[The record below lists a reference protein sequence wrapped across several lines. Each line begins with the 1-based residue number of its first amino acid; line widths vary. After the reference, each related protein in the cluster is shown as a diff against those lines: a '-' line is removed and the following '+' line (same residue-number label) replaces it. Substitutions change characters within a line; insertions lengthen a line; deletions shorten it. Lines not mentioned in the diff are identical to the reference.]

1 MAIDFNQNY
10 FQLFELE
17 NSFDVNQEILE
28 KKYLNFQKTFHPD
41 KFINASD
48 HEKRI
53 SLQITS
59 YINEAY
65 ETLKNDYLKS
75 MYLLKING
83 YEIDDQNTTISDP
96 EFLMHQME
104 LREELEEIE
113 ESENLN
119 FKENFMKKIN
129 EHKNECLKD
138 FKKKF
143 NDNLFEEASQK
154 VKEMKFYLS
163 IENEIKKVN

>member
-17 NSFDVNQEILE
+17 NSFDVNYESLE
-28 KKYLNFQKTFHPD
+28 KKYLSFQKSFHPD
-41 KFINASD
+41 KFVNASD
-48 HEKRI
+48 QEKRI
-53 SLQITS
+53 SLQIIS

-75 MYLLKING
+75 IYLLKING

-96 EFLMHQME
+96 DFLMHQME

-113 ESENLN
+113 KSESTELKKIFLEKINKHKIDCLN
-119 FKENFMKKIN
+119 DFKEYF
-129 EHKNECLKD
+129 
-138 FKKKF
+138 
-143 NDNLFEEASQK
+143 
-154 VKEMKFYLS
+154 LS
-163 IENEIKKVN
+163 LIHI